1 MLNLLNLRFKLLKD
15 DKWIIIIMVAMTLV
29 LTFVFTSSMSGD
41 YKPSAVVID
50 NNKTPTSQRLIS
62 ELNKSIS
69 MNFRLVEI
77 EEGKELIEKGN
88 VIGGIIIP
96 EFFDQQVLKGEE
108 IDLELIKSK
117 DSLELFQL
125 QNTIRSE
132 IFKLQSSYITAVAT
146 IDVLKSEG
154 IQIEN
159 NEIDNIYSRAAEHWN
174 YRKPINIKESV
185 FQVEADWAYNPRIH
199 YLVGFTLFF
208 STFTI
213 VFVAGD
219 ILREK
224 KQKTWYRKLVSPIS
238 KWKIMTSLLISTFV
252 VGFGQM
258 LFMVLAGRFIFNVN
272 WGMNVVLVLGI
283 YGAFV
288 FTFTS
293 IGLTISGL
301 VKNYEQLGSIVPIVL
316 VASAMLGGTMWPLEI
331 INSKLLLTLSNFMP
345 HKWAMEVLTH
355 SAAYGF
361 SQEIYLKSLLVLIGM
376 GIFYLAV
383 GIKLVQVKR

>member
-1 MLNLLNLRFKLLKD
+1 
-15 DKWIIIIMVAMTLV
+15 
-29 LTFVFTSSMSGD
+29 
-41 YKPSAVVID
+41 
-50 NNKTPTSQRLIS
+50 
-62 ELNKSIS
+62 
-69 MNFRLVEI
+69 
-77 EEGKELIEKGN
+77 
-88 VIGGIIIP
+88 
-96 EFFDQQVLKGEE
+96 
-108 IDLELIKSK
+108 
-117 DSLELFQL
+117 
-125 QNTIRSE
+125 
-132 IFKLQSSYITAVAT
+132 
-146 IDVLKSEG
+146 
-154 IQIEN
+154 
-159 NEIDNIYSRAAEHWN
+159 
-174 YRKPINIKESV
+174 
-185 FQVEADWAYNPRIH
+185 
-199 YLVGFTLFF
+199 VGFTLFF

-224 KQKTWYRKLVSPIS
+224 EQKTWYRKLVSPIS

-283 YGAFV
+283 YAAFV

-331 INSKLLLTLSNFMP
+331 INSKLLLTLSDFMP

-361 SQEIYLKSLLVLIGM
+361 SQEIYLKSLRVLIGM
-376 GIFYLAV
+376 GIFYLAL

>member
-1 MLNLLNLRFKLLKD
+1 
-15 DKWIIIIMVAMTLV
+15 
-29 LTFVFTSSMSGD
+29 MSGD
-41 YKPSAVVID
+41 YKPSAVIID
-50 NNKTPTSQRLIS
+50 NNKTLISNRLIS

-69 MNFRLVEI
+69 MDFRLLEI

-96 EFFDQQVLKGEE
+96 EFFDQQVLKGEKV
-108 IDLELIKSK
+108 DLELIKSK

-132 IFKLQSSYITAVAT
+132 IFKLQSSYITGAAT

-159 NEIDNIYSRAAEHWN
+159 KEIDNIYSRALEHWN
-174 YRKPINIKESV
+174 YRKPITIKESV
-185 FQVEADWAYNPRIH
+185 FQVESDWAYNPRIH

-219 ILREK
+219 ILKEK
-224 KQKTWYRKLVSPIS
+224 EQKTWYRKLVSPIS

-252 VGFGQM
+252 VGFSQM

-283 YGAFV
+283 YAAFV

-331 INSKLLLTLSNFMP
+331 INSKLLLILSNFMP

-361 SQEIYLKSLLVLIGM
+361 SQEIYLKSLMVLIGM
-376 GIFYLAV
+376 GIFYLIL

>member
-1 MLNLLNLRFKLLKD
+1 
-15 DKWIIIIMVAMTLV
+15 
-29 LTFVFTSSMSGD
+29 
-41 YKPSAVVID
+41 
-50 NNKTPTSQRLIS
+50 
-62 ELNKSIS
+62 
-69 MNFRLVEI
+69 
-77 EEGKELIEKGN
+77 
-88 VIGGIIIP
+88 
-96 EFFDQQVLKGEE
+96 
-108 IDLELIKSK
+108 
-117 DSLELFQL
+117 
-125 QNTIRSE
+125 
-132 IFKLQSSYITAVAT
+132 
-146 IDVLKSEG
+146 
-154 IQIEN
+154 
-159 NEIDNIYSRAAEHWN
+159 
-174 YRKPINIKESV
+174 
-185 FQVEADWAYNPRIH
+185 
-199 YLVGFTLFF
+199 VGFTLFF

-224 KQKTWYRKLVSPIS
+224 EQKTWYRKLVSPIS

-283 YGAFV
+283 YAAFV

-376 GIFYLAV
+376 GIFYLAL

>member
-1 MLNLLNLRFKLLKD
+1 
-15 DKWIIIIMVAMTLV
+15 
-29 LTFVFTSSMSGD
+29 MSGD

-62 ELNKSIS
+62 ELNNSIS

-224 KQKTWYRKLVSPIS
+224 EQKTWYRKLVSPIS

-272 WGMNVVLVLGI
+272 WGMNVVLVLG
-283 YGAFV
+283 
-288 FTFTS
+288 
-293 IGLTISGL
+293 
-301 VKNYEQLGSIVPIVL
+301 NMQLLYLP
-316 VASAMLGGTMWPLEI
+316 
-331 INSKLLLTLSNFMP
+331 LLL
-345 HKWAMEVLTH
+345 
-355 SAAYGF
+355 
-361 SQEIYLKSLLVLIGM
+361 
-376 GIFYLAV
+376 
-383 GIKLVQVKR
+383 